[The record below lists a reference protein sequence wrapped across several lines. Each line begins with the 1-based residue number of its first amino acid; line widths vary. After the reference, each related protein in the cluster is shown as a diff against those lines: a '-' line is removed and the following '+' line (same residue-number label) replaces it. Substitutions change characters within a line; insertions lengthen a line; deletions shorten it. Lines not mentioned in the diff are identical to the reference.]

1 MQALTLTLHHTL
13 TYTLPKVPSGAHHI
27 DLMFSDAADP
37 LDVSAARTKELEIIH
52 GWIEARRTAPMK
64 R

>member
-1 MQALTLTLHHTL
+1 MQALTLTLPRTL

-27 DLMFSDAADP
+27 DLMFTDAADP
-37 LDVSAARTKELEIIH
+37 PDVSTARAKELEIIH
-52 GWIEARRTAPMK
+52 GWIKARRTN